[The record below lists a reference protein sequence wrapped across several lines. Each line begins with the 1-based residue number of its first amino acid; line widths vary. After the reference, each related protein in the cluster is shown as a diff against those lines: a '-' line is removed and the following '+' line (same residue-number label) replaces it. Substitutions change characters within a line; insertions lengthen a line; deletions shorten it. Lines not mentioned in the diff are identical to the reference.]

1 VRAKN
6 AILIVLAL
14 SFCAAPPTAEAKRR
28 GKDQPS
34 TQAEAPE
41 KVVVDVFWSMRSP
54 YCYIALDRIL
64 AIREAY
70 DVQINFRPVWPIAI
84 KNPDFFKG
92 IKYMPYRVPYQDLD
106 TVRSAEFQN
115 MPYVYPA
122 PDPVAQEPNFGPV
135 LPMDKQDNIKVLT
148 YTAIAAAEQGKGW
161 EYLDQVSRM
170 MWNGGVKNWTEG
182 THLRDAINRAGLDG
196 DKMIAEVK
204 KNPKKYDDQVN
215 ANQKLQDA
223 ANHGGVPL
231 FVVRGEPFFGQDRI
245 DQLMWRLGQ
254 YGVKLKPGAEPVKAN
269 GPNTCKK

>member
-1 VRAKN
+1 
-6 AILIVLAL
+6 L
-14 SFCAAPPTAEAKRR
+14 RR
-28 GKDQPS
+28 D
-34 TQAEAPE
+34 
-41 KVVVDVFWSMRSP
+41 
-54 YCYIALDRIL
+54 L
-64 AIREAY
+64 
-70 DVQINFRPVWPIAI
+70 
-84 KNPDFFKG
+84 FFTEIPRDG
-92 IKYMPYRVPYQDLD
+92 LRVPSLG
-106 TVRSAEFQN
+106 RS
-115 MPYVYPA
+115 VGPA
-122 PDPVAQEPNFGPV
+122 PLGPHADDITPLQLAVDGLGGELGGIGAIGVEDEPAGG
-135 LPMDKQDNIKVLT
+135 
-148 YTAIAAAEQGKGW
+148 AIAAAEQGKGW

-196 DKMIAEVK
+196 DKMIAEAK